1 MEIHYI
7 VLAIHLIVGLTLVYL
22 SLKAFKKTKYPPMA
36 LLAIGFSLIVLGDTV
51 IGDLLELIVE
61 SSTADLISEL
71 IEIPGFIILILAVKR
86 S

>member
-7 VLAIHLIVGLTLVYL
+7 VLAIHLMVGLTLVYL